1 MKTSLKNAYKSYLGQ
16 INLENALSVSLT
28 MKQRIGFEK
37 LDDINAC
44 QNFRHFMNILNCSV
58 YGNAFKRYQKRLGVV
73 PVLENSSSDR
83 LHYHL
88 VLERPTFITLS
99 EFNDLI
105 VSSWEKTK
113 FGYAEIDIQNIYGDG
128 WIDYIT
134 KFKFSED
141 QVDLVNFHWNY

>member
-1 MKTSLKNAYKSYLGQ
+1 MKKLLKEEYRSYLHE
-16 INLENALSVSLT
+16 INLENTLSVSLT

-44 QNFRHFMNILNCSV
+44 QNFRHFMNLLNCSV
-58 YGNAFKRYQKRLGVV
+58 YGNAYKRYQRRLGVV
-73 PVLENSSSDR
+73 PVLENSLNNR

-88 VLERPTFITLS
+88 VLERPAFIALN
-99 EFNDLI
+99 EFKEI
-105 VSSWEKTK
+105 IACSWGKTK
-113 FGYAEIDIQNIYGDG
+113 FGYGEIDIQNIYSDG

-141 QVDLVNFHWNY
+141 QVDLVNCHWNH